1 MKKIFQIII
10 IMLSLTVAS
19 VSRAEDGYVV
29 NSKASN
35 IVCMVKYTLIGK
47 YTPSFEDFSGL
58 IYFDPKDITKS
69 SVYLRIQTDSI
80 ESKYATLDRL
90 AKSTRLL
97 DSRKYPDVI
106 FQSKKIEKRA
116 DGYYVTGLLT
126 LHGVTKNFTFPFK
139 MEGPVVQG
147 KKSYIVAHGKW
158 LIDRKKFNVFW
169 DKHLDRGGIVV
180 GDQITVDWKIKA
192 EK

>member
-1 MKKIFQIII
+1 MKKIFITLL
-10 IMLSLTVAS
+10 MLIGLMTPVI
-19 VSRAEDGYVV
+19 SRAEDGYVI
-29 NSKASN
+29 NSKASK
-35 IVCMVKYTLIGK
+35 ITCMVKYTLIGK
-47 YTPSFEDFSGL
+47 YAPSFEDFSGL
-58 IYFDPKDITKS
+58 IYFDPKDISKS
-69 SVYLRIQTDSI
+69 SVYLRITTDSI
-80 ESKYATLDRL
+80 QSKYATLDRL

-106 FQSKKIEKRA
+106 FQSKKIEKRT
-116 DGYYVTGLLT
+116 DGYYVSGLLT

-147 KKSYIVAHGKW
+147 KKSFIIAQGKW

-169 DKHLDRGGIVV
+169 DKHLDHGGIIV